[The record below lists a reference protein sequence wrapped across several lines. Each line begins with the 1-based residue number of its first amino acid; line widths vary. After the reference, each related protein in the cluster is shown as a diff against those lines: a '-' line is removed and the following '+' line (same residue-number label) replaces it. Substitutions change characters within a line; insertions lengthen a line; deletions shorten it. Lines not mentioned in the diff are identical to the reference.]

1 MAQLP
6 LSALLL
12 ETDAPDMPLNG
23 FQGQP
28 NRPEQAARVFTTL
41 CELRPEPAAVI
52 ADALLENT
60 RTLFGIRLFRAV
72 RLPLKTV

>member
-1 MAQLP
+1 MARLP

-28 NRPEQAARVFTTL
+28 NRPEQAARVFEAL
-41 CELRPEPAAVI
+41 CELRPESPAAIEEGSCTIRSPCFPFPGLCMVI
-52 ADALLENT
+52 D
-60 RTLFGIRLFRAV
+60 FS
-72 RLPLKTV
+72 

>member
-28 NRPEQAARVFTTL
+28 NRPELAARVFTTL
-41 CELRPEPAAVI
+41 CELRKEPEEVI

-60 RTLFGIRLFRAV
+60 RSVFGITL
-72 RLPLKTV
+72 